1 MSEEASLIVAPP
13 APVEK
18 IKLSPEAEQLME
30 VALSNAALIG
40 KVTNADENAAAAN
53 AQAELKRIVSM
64 FDKAGKAIRDPHTK
78 FCKDVI
84 AFVEEKTKDANLE
97 LNRISTT
104 IGNFQALELAK
115 QRAAENAA
123 RLEQERIRKEQE
135 AAERKLREEA
145 AAAQRKLDEEA
156 AEAARKLRE
165 ATDAKARAE
174 AEALQR
180 EIERQKQLAEA
191 KNLDAMDAIQEKFSE
206 QAAQIS
212 TPAPTPVRA
221 EGQRVSVDWEI
232 TRINEHQ
239 LAKARPD
246 LVRKIEFDV
255 RSIKDELKRGVKLPG
270 VEAREVVNATTTS
283 RGTRAIEV

>member
-1 MSEEASLIVAPP
+1 MNEETQLIVAPP

-40 KVTNADENAAAAN
+40 KVTNADENAAAAG
-53 AQAELKRIVSM
+53 AQIELKRIVTLFEKS
-64 FDKAGKAIRDPHTK
+64 GKAIRDPHTK

-84 AFVEEKTKDANLE
+84 AFVEEKTKDATME
-97 LNRISTT
+97 LQRISTT
-104 IGNFQALELAK
+104 IGNFQQLELAK

-123 RLEQERIRKEQE
+123 RLEQERIQKEQQE
-135 AAERKLREEA
+135 AERKLREEA

-156 AEAARKLRE
+156 AEAARQLRE
-165 ATDAKARAE
+165 ATNARARAE

-180 EIERQKQLAEA
+180 EIERQQELAKA
-191 KNLDAMDAIQEKFSE
+191 ANLDAMDAIQEKFNE

-212 TPAPTPVRA
+212 APIPQPVRA
-221 EGQRVSVDWEI
+221 DGQRVSVDWEI

-246 LVRKIEFDV
+246 LIRRIEFDLRAV
-255 RSIKDELKRGVKLPG
+255 KDELKRGVRLPG
-270 VEAREVVNATTTS
+270 VEAKEVVNATVSS
-283 RGTRAIEV
+283 RGTKAIEV